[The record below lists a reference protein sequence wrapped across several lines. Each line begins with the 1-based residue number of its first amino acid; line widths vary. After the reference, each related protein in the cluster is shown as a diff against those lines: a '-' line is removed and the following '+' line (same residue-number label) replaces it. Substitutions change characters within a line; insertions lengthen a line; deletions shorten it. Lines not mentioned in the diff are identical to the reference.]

1 MNLSDLSQ
9 AISSVKKYHSQLI
22 TVVGDSAS
30 QLLEHAAASDNS
42 PVMNLSLEL
51 SERLINIPGKDR
63 AKSVTSVFSDLLD
76 AHQTEVLLLDHIEI
90 LFDRT
95 LSIEPLKLLQ
105 NNAKNSTL
113 VVAWPGKKSASS
125 LTYATPGHPE
135 YRSYKTSDLD
145 ETILVDAIKNNKET
159 T

>member
-9 AISSVKKYHSQLI
+9 AISSAKKYHSQLV
-22 TVVGDSAS
+22 TVVGESAS
-30 QLLEHAAASDNS
+30 QLLEHAAASDNL
-42 PVMNLSLEL
+42 PAMNLSLEL
-51 SERLINIPGKDR
+51 SERLINIPRQDR
-63 AKSVTSVFSDLLD
+63 AKSVSSIFSDLLD

-95 LSIEPLKLLQ
+95 LSIDPLKLLQ

-113 VVAWPGKKSASS
+113 VVAWPGQKSASS
-125 LTYATPGHPE
+125 LAYATPNHPE
-135 YRSYKTSDLD
+135 YRSYKNSELG
-145 ETILVDAIKNNKET
+145 ETVFVDAIKNNKET